1 MKRQIRVY
9 DQAFQEQAIKL
20 VTVQRQDPTSTAR
33 DLGIPTSTFFKWLY
47 DRGWKKSFTNHGPAS
62 APPDDPVVLK
72 ARITELERQVQSLLT
87 DREILKKATAFFA
100 SQSK

>member
-1 MKRQIRVY
+1 MKRPIRVY
-9 DQAFQEQAIKL
+9 DQAFQTQAIKL
-20 VTVQRQDPTSTAR
+20 VTEQRQDPTRTAR
-33 DLGIPTSTFFKWLY
+33 DLGIPTSTFFNWLY
-47 DRGWKKSFTNHGPAS
+47 ERGWKKSFTNQAS
-62 APPDDPVVLK
+62 TPAPPDDPAVLK

>member
-1 MKRQIRVY
+1 MKRPIRVY
-9 DQAFQEQAIKL
+9 DQAFKDQAVKL
-20 VTVQRQDPTSTAR
+20 VTEQRQDPTSTAR

-47 DRGWKKSFTNHGPAS
+47 ERGWKKSFTNHAPTP
-62 APPDDPVVLK
+62 PPDDPVVLK
-72 ARITELERQVQSLLT
+72 ARIVELERQVQSLQT